1 MTVLISRYAFSSA
14 GHGASLQ
21 SLCASDGLAG
31 PLAAW
36 PGFGPTAD
44 GGSGP
49 PQRWPRA
56 ERPRSVS
63 SARRSRPLLPASL
76 LPAASGLVPENWAP
90 NPPGSVP
97 WGATHERCDLGRVP
111 TVSCEILIAK
121 RGIGGRCS
129 SPSLGPPCKDDV
141 RNGAR
146 CRFRRDGLRC

>member
-56 ERPRSVS
+56 ERHRSVS

-76 LPAASGLVPENWAP
+76 LPAASGLVPEDWAS

-97 WGATHERCDLGRVP
+97 EGSAADAHLPRSARPAKMTSETAPDAVSDETGFGASE
-111 TVSCEILIAK
+111 
-121 RGIGGRCS
+121 
-129 SPSLGPPCKDDV
+129 
-141 RNGAR
+141 
-146 CRFRRDGLRC
+146 